1 MPWGKSTVIE
11 HIIQTIRRSG
21 IKDIHVVVDSARQ
34 DLVDTLKDLNVQ
46 IHSADGDCEPSMLIS
61 LQTGLKNAQPEVN
74 YAMIVLGDQ
83 PTITSSLVELIVS
96 RIKKPTNSSLSP
108 FSMDIKVIL
117 GWFIVFYGVKFLRS
131 VLL

>member
-1 MPWGKSTVIE
+1 LIAAIVLAAGKSVRFGQPKLLMPWGKSTVIE

-96 RIKKPTNSSLSP
+96 RIKKPTTHHCPL
-108 FSMDIKVIL
+108 FR
-117 GWFIVFYGVKFLRS
+117 WT
-131 VLL
+131 